1 MRNGHKIRLKTGHAA
16 GTHALSDRAM
26 FGCRWVAGGRPAAD
40 GATAGRRAAQEQT
53 LEETDAAA

>member
-1 MRNGHKIRLKTGHAA
+1 MGTKYGFITGQAV
-16 GTHALSDRAM
+16 GTHTLSDRAM